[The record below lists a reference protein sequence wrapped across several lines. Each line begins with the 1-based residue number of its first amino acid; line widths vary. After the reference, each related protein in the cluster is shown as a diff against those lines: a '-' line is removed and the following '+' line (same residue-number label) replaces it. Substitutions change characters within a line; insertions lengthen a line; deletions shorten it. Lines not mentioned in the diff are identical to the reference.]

1 MLDAFPDSIIRLI
14 DRFSNF
20 PGIGKKTAQRMAFH
34 VLKDSNEN
42 ALSLAE
48 AVKDVKSN
56 IAACSLCG
64 GITEKDPCTICDDS
78 KRDSSLICVV
88 EVPADIYAFE
98 RTSGFNGVYHVL
110 GGVLSPLDGIGPDEL
125 NLESLYNRIKGGMEV
140 ILATNPSVE
149 GDTTCLYLSQKL
161 EKLGA
166 TVTRLARGIPVG
178 SDLEY
183 MDELTLVRAMEGR
196 TSI

>member
-1 MLDAFPDSIIRLI
+1 MPLYPKPANFLI
-14 DRFSNF
+14 NQLAKL
-20 PGIGKKTAQRMAFH
+20 PGIGKATAQRLAFFI
-34 VLKDSNEN
+34 LKSDIQDNV
-42 ALSLAE
+42 SLANAIKE
-48 AVKDVKSN
+48 IKEKIKFCID
-56 IAACSLCG
+56 CG
-64 GITEKDPCTICDDS
+64 IMAESEICTICLDQN
-78 KRDSSLICVV
+78 RDSSLICVV
-88 EVPADIYAFE
+88 EEPQDIYAFE
-98 RTSGFNGVYHVL
+98 KTNSFKGKYHVL

-125 NLESLYNRIKGGMEV
+125 NLENLYKRIEDEMEV

-166 TVTRLARGIPVG
+166 TVTRLARGLPVG

-183 MDELTLVRAMEGR
+183 MDELTIVRAMEGR